1 MVRKKSKFIIN
12 QEASGLLSRL
22 GIRTPK
28 LINYGLIKE
37 KNYNSLIQKWLDD
50 NNILIY
56 STHNKGKSV
65 VAERFIRTLKGKI
78 YRKITGNDS
87 QSYLG
92 YLNKLLDENNNNYRY
107 FTGKRPI
114 HADYSALT
122 QEIESSHKTPK
133 FKIGDRVRI
142 TKYRNFVRKVYT
154 KNWAREIFVID
165 CVLKTNPWAYRTKD
179 SNREKVKIN
188 FYEKELL

>member
-50 NNILIY
+50 NNILMY

-65 VAERFIRTLKGKI
+65 VAERFIRTLKSKI
-78 YRKITGNDS
+78 YRKMTANDS

-92 YLNKLLDENNNNYRY
+92 YFNKLLDEYNNNYCH

-114 HADYSALT
+114 DADYPILT

-142 TKYRNFVRKVYT
+142 AKYRNFFRKVYT

>member
-1 MVRKKSKFIIN
+1 MYQIALFVVRKKSKFIIN

-78 YRKITGNDS
+78 YRKMTGNDS

-92 YLNKLLDENNNNYRY
+92 YLSKLLDEYNNNYRY
-107 FTGKRPI
+107 FTVIDLLMLIILLWLKKLSRVI
-114 HADYSALT
+114 KLLNLKLV
-122 QEIESSHKTPK
+122 IESELLSTEIFLGKFTPK
-133 FKIGDRVRI
+133 IGQE
-142 TKYRNFVRKVYT
+142 KY
-154 KNWAREIFVID
+154 
-165 CVLKTNPWAYRTKD
+165 
-179 SNREKVKIN
+179 
-188 FYEKELL
+188 LLLIVC